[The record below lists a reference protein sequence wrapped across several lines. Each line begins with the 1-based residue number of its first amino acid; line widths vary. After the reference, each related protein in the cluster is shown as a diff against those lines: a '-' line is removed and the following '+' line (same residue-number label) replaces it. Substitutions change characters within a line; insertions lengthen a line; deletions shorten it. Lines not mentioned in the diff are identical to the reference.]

1 MVHKCQCKFP
11 VSVLSH
17 YTQRT
22 VNGVLTTNQG
32 CYPLRLPL
40 PERKGRSPRYG
51 NKRFRAFSTYAVW
64 SEQRRWYIS
73 HSHVTIVP
81 NYYHVLTISID
92 DQTKTVIVVYIYR
105 KIHGLNHIYKIKI
118 KINKKRDLY
127 TQKKGQKKF
136 FQDTNEVVLFVSS
149 FCTLIYWKK
158 ISPFRFFYKNFSSL
172 LSRRISLNI
181 VRRFNEKQH
190 YWGAS
195 NLHCFH
201 SSIVL
206 KAYTKHVTT
215 IQSE

>member
-11 VSVLSH
+11 GSVLSH
-17 YTQRT
+17 YTQRP

-64 SEQRRWYIS
+64 SEQQGYDTFHIRMLQLYQ
-73 HSHVTIVP
+73 

-118 KINKKRDLY
+118 KN
-127 TQKKGQKKF
+127 
-136 FQDTNEVVLFVSS
+136 
-149 FCTLIYWKK
+149 
-158 ISPFRFFYKNFSSL
+158 
-172 LSRRISLNI
+172 
-181 VRRFNEKQH
+181 
-190 YWGAS
+190 
-195 NLHCFH
+195 
-201 SSIVL
+201 
-206 KAYTKHVTT
+206 
-215 IQSE
+215 